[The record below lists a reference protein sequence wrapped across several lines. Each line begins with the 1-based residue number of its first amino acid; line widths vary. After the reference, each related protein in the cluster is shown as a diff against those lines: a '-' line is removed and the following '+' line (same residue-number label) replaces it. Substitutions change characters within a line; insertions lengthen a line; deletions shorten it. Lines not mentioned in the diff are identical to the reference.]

1 MISSSPIWY
10 LHDKVAFPDP
20 KTYRPSRWLEND
32 DPAASALRERFYIP
46 FSTGNSACIGAQY
59 VLLALLAKGKSMTTM
74 TDPDSFAY
82 LELYLSVSLI
92 LKSFHLDL
100 PYTESHSISREASL
114 PERLEWVAAVP
125 IMPLEVCFRAR
136 QTEG

>member
-1 MISSSPIWY
+1 MIQLLRRCGKGFTFRSLLEIQLVLVPS
-10 LHDKVAFPDP
+10 
-20 KTYRPSRWLEND
+20 TY
-32 DPAASALRERFYIP
+32 
-46 FSTGNSACIGAQY
+46 Y
-59 VLLALLAKGKSMTTM
+59 VLLLAKDKPMRTM

-100 PYTESHSISREASL
+100 PYTESDSISREASL

-136 QTEG
+136 QREG